1 MDTIYTYRDFLEE
14 RPSKLE
20 LPKRTGRRTTYRQWL
35 EYQYRLFHDESLPAA
50 GGSSQAAPVFVNH
63 GRWLWECPGCLTAV
77 QVSEAGGVVDLCCCP
92 ACFGQAFVQPVFPAE
107 RAEIE
112 AELMRQPGYRWNAPF
127 RNWEPGWSLA
137 HLRERTA
144 AAQAKLDAGATYV
157 RSASIGTPRT
167 WSVGEVLTA
176 ANMNNFVREIQ
187 KDLIGSNGPVEF
199 TDGITPVGMTTTQL
213 NGLSGIPD
221 GTLFYD
227 STINGYRY
235 FDDDSHRALARTHM
249 SDKYAARSGSFE
261 TVNHDLG
268 EPPRL
273 FQLVFERVQT
283 HTPYAG
289 YATGAQVFQQVPNNG
304 NSTNFFSVTNVGATS
319 YDFYVNDLNG
329 KIISLTSPNSTAG
342 VTLNNDPAGIVL
354 GSGWAVRVVAAV

>member
-1 MDTIYTYRDFLEE
+1 MDTIYTYQDFLED

-50 GGSSQAAPVFVNH
+50 GGSSQAAPAFVNH

-137 HLRERTA
+137 HLRARTA

-157 RSASIGTPRT
+157 RRASIGTPRT

-176 ANMNNFVREIQ
+176 ANMNTFVREIQ
-187 KDLIGSNGPVEF
+187 KDLIGSNGTVELLDGLRPGPRTSSEIQAA
-199 TDGITPVGMTTTQL
+199 TDV
-213 NGLSGIPD
+213 PD
-221 GTLFYD
+221 GTLYYDTTTGQVVYRVGAAAFGTRFAMHDSGLLNVTDTNRQTITHTLGRRPQFYQLVVERVGD
-227 STINGYRY
+227 EESGWMPG
-235 FDDDSHRALARTHM
+235 DQLLPAVPA
-249 SDKYAARSGSFE
+249 SGSSLIIGVE
-261 TVNHDLG
+261 D
-268 EPPRL
+268 P
-273 FQLVFERVQT
+273 
-283 HTPYAG
+283 TPTQYNLYYSGGSLAFAG
-289 YATGAQVFQQVPNNG
+289 KPPNNF
-304 NSTNFFSVTNVGATS
+304 TITAT
-319 YDFYVNDLNG
+319 L
-329 KIISLTSPNSTAG
+329 A
-342 VTLNNDPAGIVL
+342 NDPTH
-354 GSGWAVRVVAAV
+354 SDTRRHWALRVIAFG